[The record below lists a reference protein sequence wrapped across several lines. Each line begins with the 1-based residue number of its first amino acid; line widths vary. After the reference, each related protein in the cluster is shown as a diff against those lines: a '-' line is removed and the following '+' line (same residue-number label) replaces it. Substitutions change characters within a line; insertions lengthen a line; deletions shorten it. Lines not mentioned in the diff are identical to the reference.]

1 MEAAVFVNDP
11 RVQSL
16 QSTPFA
22 QPEQSVAM
30 SKSIEGVSN
39 WMHMFRWI
47 VKLIR
52 DEYGVDEA
60 LLTRNATLET
70 DIQLSI
76 DQVEQVLEYISES
89 FGIRFPEG
97 TLDELVK
104 LEELRLLA
112 SWIKGYYKRPEFISD
127 EFEGR
132 CRGINEIAA

>member
-1 MEAAVFVNDP
+1 
-11 RVQSL
+11 
-16 QSTPFA
+16 
-22 QPEQSVAM
+22 
-30 SKSIEGVSN
+30 
-39 WMHMFRWI
+39 MFRWI

-89 FGIRFPEG
+89 FSIRFPDG

-104 LEELRLLA
+104 LEELCLLA

-127 EFEGR
+127 AFETR
-132 CRGINEIAA
+132 CRSINQIAA